1 MARALECPAC
11 GEKHRIDNLPGTP
24 TFRCER
30 CGQILKMPE
39 PVNRGN
45 GSASAG
51 PTRTTPVVPPPRRP
65 GAGVGAPPRS
75 PDQREVVGV
84 SATVAA
90 AGTSDLATDDRDADR
105 QSRGDRRRAR
115 SRRAAPS
122 TSAELAPTKVRW
134 YWRLVA
140 WVVAVP
146 LGFVLTAWPAYRL
159 GLIRKDD
166 VLNIFVGSGLGRYAR
181 LAIETAVWA
190 LVTALLVQL
199 FVDGGRRLVQRRKAK
214 RAKAVAA

>member
-11 GEKHRIDNLPGTP
+11 GEKHRIDNLPATP

-30 CGQILKMPE
+30 CGQILKIPE
-39 PVNRGN
+39 PISSGGR
-45 GSASAG
+45 SAPAG
-51 PTRTTPVVPPPRRP
+51 TTGTTPVAPPPRRSS
-65 GAGVGAPPRS
+65 AGAPPRS
-75 PDQREVVGV
+75 PDAREVVGV

-90 AGTSDLATDDRDADR
+90 VGATDGATDDSDEP
-105 QSRGDRRRAR
+105 SRSSRRRSR
-115 SRRAAPS
+115 SKRS
-122 TSAELAPTKVRW
+122 GSSATLGVAPTKVRW

-159 GLIRKDD
+159 DLIRKDD
-166 VLNIFVGSGLGRYAR
+166 VLNIFVGSGAGRYAR
-181 LAIETAVWA
+181 LAIETAIWA

-199 FVDGGRRLVQRRKAK
+199 FVDGGRRLVQRRKAN
-214 RAKAVAA
+214 RARAVVA